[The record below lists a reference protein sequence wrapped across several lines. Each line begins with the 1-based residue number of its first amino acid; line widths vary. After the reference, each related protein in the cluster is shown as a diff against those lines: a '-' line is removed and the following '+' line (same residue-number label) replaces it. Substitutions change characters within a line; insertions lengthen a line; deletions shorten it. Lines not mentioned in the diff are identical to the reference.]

1 MQQQP
6 PAGAAAQAGA
16 VAGAVVVPPPGGAA
30 GAAAGG
36 QAPVIFA
43 RAPAERAQDL
53 LDYDRRNHYQTY
65 VMGCTTLED
74 CPKFDCQEVNLK
86 PFLDAFKNKEAFM
99 GWVPLFTL
107 MINGVQRH
115 IPDTW
120 GLVMLAEVHVAM
132 TEHRP
137 EPIKIRSWQASVSG
151 CPCRMMPE
159 TR

>member
-1 MQQQP
+1 
-6 PAGAAAQAGA
+6 
-16 VAGAVVVPPPGGAA
+16 V
-30 GAAAGG
+30 AAGG

-65 VMGCTTLED
+65 VMGCTALED

-115 IPDTW
+115 IPDIW
-120 GLVMLAEVHVAM
+120 GLVTLEEVHIAM
-132 TEHRP
+132 TAVHRAQT
-137 EPIKIRSWQASVSG
+137 RAHQNSVMQASVSG